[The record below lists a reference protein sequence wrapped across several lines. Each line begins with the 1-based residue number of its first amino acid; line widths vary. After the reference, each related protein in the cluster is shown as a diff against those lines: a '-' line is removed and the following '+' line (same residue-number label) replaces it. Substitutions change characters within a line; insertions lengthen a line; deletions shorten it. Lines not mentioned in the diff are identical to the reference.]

1 MADKEEM
8 QDKVEIYLHTQ
19 EVLKQLQDDGYMLLA
34 DQGGGDRKRLE
45 SVLPDEVVERIKKD
59 IIGEMG
65 VNLIRLRAEIREILD
80 ADEKEQL
87 MLEEIEKEK
96 EAEQEEKARQQ
107 DMGVPKNDY
116 RRGQNSQEEDDGK

>member
-1 MADKEEM
+1 MKNEEM

-19 EVLKQLQDDGYMLLA
+19 EALKRLRNDGYMLLTEPGA
-34 DQGGGDRKRLE
+34 GNAKRLE
-45 SVLPDEVVERIKKD
+45 SVLPEEVVERIKKD

-87 MLEEIEKEK
+87 MLEEIEEEK
-96 EAEQEEKARQQ
+96 EAEKEEQARQQ
-107 DMGVPKNDY
+107 DIGVPKNDY
-116 RRGQNSQEEDDGK
+116 RRGKNSQEEDDGK

>member
-1 MADKEEM
+1 MTDSKM

-19 EVLKQLQDDGYMLLA
+19 EALKKLRDDGYMLLTEPGEWGA
-34 DQGGGDRKRLE
+34 KRLE
-45 SVLPDEVVERIKKD
+45 SVLPEEVVERIKKE

-87 MLEEIEKEK
+87 MLEEIEEEK
-96 EAEQEEKARQQ
+96 EAEKEEEERQQ

>member
-1 MADKEEM
+1 MIDNEM

-19 EVLKQLQDDGYMLLA
+19 EALKRLRNDGYMLLTEPGA
-34 DQGGGDRKRLE
+34 GNAKRLE
-45 SVLPDEVVERIKKD
+45 SVLPEEVVERIKKD

-87 MLEEIEKEK
+87 MLEEIEEEK
-96 EAEQEEKARQQ
+96 EAEKEEQERQQ

>member
-1 MADKEEM
+1 MIDNEMKE
-8 QDKVEIYLHTQ
+8 KVEIYLHTQ
-19 EVLKQLQDDGYMLLA
+19 DSLKKLRDDGYILLTGPGEWA
-34 DQGGGDRKRLE
+34 GTRLDSMFQE
-45 SVLPDEVVERIKKD
+45 EVVERIKKD

-80 ADEKEQL
+80 ADEKDQL
-87 MLEEIEKEK
+87 MMEEIEEEK
-96 EAEQEEKARQQ
+96 EAEKEEQARQQ

>member
-1 MADKEEM
+1 MIDNEM

-19 EVLKQLQDDGYMLLA
+19 DVLKKLRDDGYILLT
-34 DQGGGDRKRLE
+34 DPGDRTVRRLE
-45 SVLPDEVVERIKKD
+45 SVLSEEVVERIKKD

-65 VNLIRLRAEIREILD
+65 VNLIRLRAEIRELLD

-87 MLEEIEKEK
+87 MLEEIEEEK
-96 EAEQEEKARQQ
+96 EAEKEEQAWQQ

>member
-1 MADKEEM
+1 MIDNEM
-8 QDKVEIYLHTQ
+8 QYKVEIYLHTQ
-19 EVLKQLQDDGYMLLA
+19 EALKQLRDDGYILLT
-34 DQGGGDRKRLE
+34 GPGDRTVRRLE
-45 SVLPDEVVERIKKD
+45 SVFQEEVVERIKKD

-65 VNLIRLRAEIREILD
+65 VNLIRLRAEIRELLD

-87 MLEEIEKEK
+87 MLEEIEEEK
-96 EAEQEEKARQQ
+96 EAEKEEQARQQ

>member
-1 MADKEEM
+1 MTDNEM

-19 EVLKQLQDDGYMLLA
+19 EVLKQLRDDGYMLLA
-34 DQGGGDRKRLE
+34 EPGGRVGKRLE
-45 SVLPDEVVERIKKD
+45 SVLPEEVVERIKKD

-65 VNLIRLRAEIREILD
+65 VNLIRLRAEIRELLD

-87 MLEEIEKEK
+87 MLEEIEEEK
-96 EAEQEEKARQQ
+96 EAEKEEQERQQ

-116 RRGQNSQEEDDGK
+116 RRGKNSQEEDDGK

>member
-1 MADKEEM
+1 MIDNEM

-19 EVLKQLQDDGYMLLA
+19 DVLKKLRDDGYILLT
-34 DQGGGDRKRLE
+34 DPGDRTVRRLE
-45 SVLPDEVVERIKKD
+45 SVLSEEVVERIKKD

-87 MLEEIEKEK
+87 MLEEIEEEK
-96 EAEQEEKARQQ
+96 EAEKEEQARQQ